1 VPEGVVAP
9 IPLVSV
15 TVTVHEMLWAITT
28 LAGHETAV
36 EVVRLLIA
44 SFWVAKPAPALLVA
58 VTFTTNA
65 VPETA

>member
-1 VPEGVVAP
+1 
-9 IPLVSV
+9 
-15 TVTVHEMLWAITT
+15 MLWAMTT
-28 LAGHETAV
+28 EAGHETAV

-44 SFWVAKPAPALLVA
+44 SFWVAKPVPALLVA